1 MMLVREAGVRSQ
13 VERLAFN
20 ETSDT
25 LSVRQAGK
33 EEEKLVKSRQVFEF
47 NDERITVLFWKFLFS

>member
-1 MMLVREAGVRSQ
+1 MAVDDAGEGGRGQITSGEVG
-13 VERLAFN
+13 N

-33 EEEKLVKSRQVFEF
+33 EGEKLVKSR
-47 NDERITVLFWKFLFS
+47 